1 MSVNET
7 VEQPPPRPRRPDR
20 RHGRLEDFEMIE
32 RTRAAL
38 TLLDSKWSVP
48 VIVLL
53 ASGVRRHARLMDNIP
68 GISKKVLSATLRKLE
83 HHGLVARD
91 VYAEIP
97 VRVEYR
103 LTPLGWRLTEPLMA
117 FDAWARR
124 HQLELA
130 HPVESDR
137 TPHDG
142 ALATRATLVPVAA
155 A

>member
-1 MSVNET
+1 MSVNGT
-7 VEQPPPRPRRPDR
+7 VEQPPPRSRRPDR

-103 LTPLGWRLTEPLMA
+103 LTPLGWQLTEPLMA
-117 FDAWARR
+117 FDEWARQ
-124 HQLELA
+124 HQMELA
-130 HPVESDR
+130 HPFDSDHGSQNAVLPPR
-137 TPHDG
+137 ST
-142 ALATRATLVPVAA
+142 LAPAA
-155 A
+155 AA

>member
-7 VEQPPPRPRRPDR
+7 VEQPPRSRRPDR

-48 VIVLL
+48 IIVLL

-68 GISKKVLSATLRKLE
+68 GISKKVLSATLRRLE

-117 FDAWARR
+117 FDDWARR
-124 HQLELA
+124 HEMELA
-130 HPVESDR
+130 HPIDGDR
-137 TPHDG
+137 TPQER

>member
-7 VEQPPPRPRRPDR
+7 VEPPPRSRRPDR

-68 GISKKVLSATLRKLE
+68 GISKKVLSATLRRLE

-117 FDAWARR
+117 FDDWARR
-124 HQLELA
+124 HEMELA
-130 HPVESDR
+130 HPIDGDR
-137 TPHDG
+137 TPQER

>member
-7 VEQPPPRPRRPDR
+7 VEQPPPRSRRPDR

-48 VIVLL
+48 IIVLL

-68 GISKKVLSATLRKLE
+68 GISKKVLSATLRRLE

-117 FDAWARR
+117 FDDWARR
-124 HQLELA
+124 HEMELA
-130 HPVESDR
+130 HPIDGDR
-137 TPHDG
+137 TPQER

>member
-7 VEQPPPRPRRPDR
+7 VEQPPPRSRRPDR

-68 GISKKVLSATLRKLE
+68 GISKKVLSATLRRLE

-117 FDAWARR
+117 FDDWARR
-124 HQLELA
+124 HEMELA
-130 HPVESDR
+130 PPIDGDR
-137 TPHDG
+137 TPQER

>member
-1 MSVNET
+1 
-7 VEQPPPRPRRPDR
+7 
-20 RHGRLEDFEMIE
+20 MIE

-83 HHGLVARD
+83 HHGLAARD

-103 LTPLGWRLTEPLMA
+103 LTPLGWQLTEPLMA
-117 FDAWARR
+117 FDEWARQ
-124 HQLELA
+124 HQMELA
-130 HPVESDR
+130 HPFDSDHGSQNAVLPPR
-137 TPHDG
+137 PRNGRRFGHENGDLPGGLLPPTS
-142 ALATRATLVPVAA
+142 AATVVHS
-155 A
+155 